1 MSINENIKEARKAIG
16 LTQKDLAD
24 MIDVSQKD
32 ISRWETGARTPSVEG
47 LIKICKALN
56 VSADKLLG
64 LKDLWLLFLFEIY
77 ILGLYKDK
85 IDGFFFFFFVL
96 SNRL

>member
-47 LIKICKALN
+47 VIKICKALN

-64 LKDLWLLFLFEIY
+64 LKDWWLLFLFDIHLR
-77 ILGLYKDK
+77 I
-85 IDGFFFFFFVL
+85 I
-96 SNRL
+96 